1 MSDFTFRYKL
11 RVSSR
16 TFLDIDEP
24 RLEWSLNRGSQKLE
38 LRSDSDE
45 IPIKEAKELYFLS
58 SGWESEE
65 DAFAAAKRYSPALF
79 RTLAHLRIGVDVGF
93 RESSGGGMSGEY
105 LAELE
110 KKFNCRLLNDTWGL
124 MVYKSDH
131 RPLFISPFGRGSRNV
146 LAPQFHSAF
155 REAML
160 EVEPLQDREHI
171 SLEFFNASFFME
183 SGDARFLMLFMAL
196 EALMDSALRSEARVA
211 HFEHLITLTASSN
224 ALEEAERNSI
234 VIALKWL
241 RDKSIRQKGIKLVG
255 RLVERSYSGKT
266 PEEFFDYC
274 YGLRNKLVHGHCPL
288 PLIEKVDNAV
298 TTLEL
303 MVSDLLA
310 GRLREIDRK
319 QKS

>member
-38 LRSDSDE
+38 LLSDSDE

-93 RESSGGGMSGEY
+93 RKPSGGGMSGEY

-110 KKFNCRLLNDTWGL
+110 KKFDCRCIKDTWGL
-124 MVYKSDH
+124 MVYKSDP
-131 RPLFISPFGRGSRNV
+131 RLVFISPQGIGSRSV
-146 LAPQFHSAF
+146 LAPHFHSAF

-160 EVEPLQDREHI
+160 EIEPLQDKEHI

-183 SGDARFLMLFMAL
+183 SGDVRFLMLFMAL
-196 EALMDSALRSEARVA
+196 EALMDSALRSEAGVA
-211 HFEHLITLTASSN
+211 HVEHLITLTASSN

-241 RDKSIRQKGIKLVG
+241 RDKSIRQKGIKQVG
-255 RLVERSYSGKT
+255 RLVERRYSGKT
-266 PEEFFDYC
+266 PKEFFTYC
-274 YGLRNKLVHGHCPL
+274 YGLRNELVHGHCPL
-288 PLIEKVDNAV
+288 PSIEKVSNAEA
-298 TTLEL
+298 TLEL
-303 MVSDLLA
+303 MVSHLLA
-310 GRLREIDRK
+310 GRLRKVDLN
-319 QKS
+319 QKC